1 MDIIIIIIATFI
13 GLKILGFILDSRRK
27 KARRKRLLNKY
38 SDINIV
44 NRIINGTIWQGQ
56 TAEQLFDSRGNPEDI
71 DSKVLKSKTKEI
83 WKYYQARKGQFK
95 LRVILENDVVVGWEE
110 K

>member
-1 MDIIIIIIATFI
+1 MDIIIIIVGAFI
-13 GLKILGFILDSRRK
+13 GLKILGIILDNRRR

-44 NRIINGTIWQGQ
+44 NRIMNGAIWQGQ
-56 TAEQLFDSRGNPEDI
+56 TVEQLFDSRGNPEDV
-71 DSKVLKSKTKEI
+71 DTKVLKSKTKEI
-83 WKYYQARKGQFK
+83 WKYYQVRKGQFK
-95 LRVILENDVVVGWEE
+95 LRVILENDVVIGWEE